1 MGRRRRTPADAPPP
15 EVEPEESTAGE
26 VNQEPT
32 DTDDDPGLLEDGE
45 IPEADLEGGVE
56 LPSPADP
63 RVSAPPLNL
72 GLGSTGPIASP
83 LPLPMFPDPYGT
95 PQQQQG
101 GYQEQRS
108 PYDQPDDDPMP
119 VRPPAQPRRDGDPS
133 REVKA
138 AFGMMESDVLV
149 SAKIEYEDAERGY
162 ELVSC
167 GRLNRITLS
176 RARMPETYIPS
187 FEGTFWITPY
197 HADTGRPLGN
207 AFAHHSTGTPFL
219 RGWRV
224 DMNVQDEINKGV
236 AAALARLGIHVPENG
251 SPAQLSYGAPGP
263 GVPTGVF
270 NGQVGWY
277 QQQQTEMLR
286 RLEAAEERAR
296 KAEEDR
302 RIEQTVAPLRD
313 ALNRLE
319 QRLANGGGENAVL
332 AKVIDGQ
339 TRLAEAAMQR
349 GENGKSGFGE
359 ALELFRM
366 TNGPEAMGAM
376 AAVNKMVVDNLV
388 TMVKTAKGGDEK
400 FKVGE
405 LMEAY
410 EKFNKSQIDN
420 KKMERDW
427 MDKKAQEK
435 RDYEE
440 RRAREDADRKAKK
453 DVALASISRSTDAM
467 LMEIRD
473 AMSARRPPNE
483 VGMMVNVMYTSLIA
497 FGWADKDKKGAGD
510 MGANLKSDP
519 EKVFTQFAYAAGI
532 GRDGTVSNEDARYIG
547 MCAAFFRQFAGLGQR
562 QVSQE
567 PKADARPPSGAPAE
581 APANNE
587 GAPTAETGPKDSA
600 TPRDDAPK
608 MPADGPAEKTETADP
623 PPPTDAQQ
631 TTPPPAAG
639 ASDAQP

>member
-1 MGRRRRTPADAPPP
+1 MARRRRTPADSPPP
-15 EVEPEESTAGE
+15 EVEPEESTAAE
-26 VNQEPT
+26 ANQEPR
-32 DTDDDPGLLEDGE
+32 DQDDDPSLLEDGE

-83 LPLPMFPDPYGT
+83 LPLPMFPDPYGAA
-95 PQQQQG
+95 QQQQG

-108 PYDQPDDDPMP
+108 PYDQPDDDPLP
-119 VRPPAQPRRDGDPS
+119 VRPPAQPRRDGEPS
-133 REVKA
+133 REAKA

-149 SAKIEYEDAERGY
+149 SVKIEYEDLERGG
-162 ELVSC
+162 ELVAC
-167 GRLNRITLS
+167 GRLHRITLS

-197 HADTGRPLGN
+197 HADTARPLGN

-224 DMNVQDEINKGV
+224 DMNIQDEINKGV
-236 AAALARLGIHVPENG
+236 AASLARLGIHVPEG
-251 SPAQLSYGAPGP
+251 GVQALGAG
-263 GVPTGVF
+263 GVGGAAVPTGVF

-296 KAEEDR
+296 RAEEDR
-302 RIEQTVAPLRD
+302 RMEQTVAPLRD

-319 QRLANGGGENAVL
+319 QRLANGGGESSVL

-349 GENGKSGFGE
+349 NENSKSGFGE

-366 TNGPEAMGAM
+366 TQGPEAMGAM

-400 FKVGE
+400 FKIGE

-410 EKFNKSQIDN
+410 EKFNKSQLDS
-420 KKMERDW
+420 KRLEREW
-427 MDKKAQEK
+427 MDKKSQEK

-453 DVALASISRSTDAM
+453 DVAVASITRSTDAM
-467 LMEIRD
+467 LIEIRD
-473 AMSARRPPNE
+473 AMSARKPPNE
-483 VGMMVNVMYTSLIA
+483 VGMMANVMFTSIIA
-497 FGWADKDKKGAGD
+497 FGWADKDKAGAGSMALD
-510 MGANLKSDP
+510 LKSDP
-519 EKVFTQFAYAAGI
+519 EKSFTKFAFAAGI
-532 GRDGTVSNEDARYIG
+532 GRDGTVSSEDARYIG

-562 QVSQE
+562 EVSQE
-567 PKADARPPSGAPAE
+567 PKADARPPSGTQPE

-587 GAPTAETGPKDSA
+587 GAPAAETGPRDSA
-600 TPRDDAPK
+600 TPRDDAPTTS
-608 MPADGPAEKTETADP
+608 AAGPAEKTETADP
-623 PPPTDAQQ
+623 TPPTDAQQ